1 MAFANKATYEQIK
14 QIANA
19 WVAQNKISNPNFTI
33 TRENTVGLLDK
44 IGKILTIEGVFID
57 RLGALDGEYL
67 SFGKTI
73 EEYAAMLVQPEDY
86 SKESSLLEN
95 IDVGYL
101 PPYYSYTLGRKKF
114 RTQRFYNDMERAF
127 HNEGEFGEWVA
138 LVLKKLYDSVAAFR
152 YSAKKQ
158 LLGRLAS
165 EVYDLSVTADDGGTS
180 SEFDPTSQYN
190 VGVGVYED
198 AENGFNFGIIIKA
211 YDGDATDWEDAI
223 AKGFISPLNLQTTAA
238 KPTDTATGEA
248 FVKEVKQKVL
258 DASFISQGNSLNGNS
273 IGATEGLLL
282 IVDKSVLPTIEVD
295 VQAGAFHED
304 KVALPAEII
313 PVDGFG
319 SATNVYAMLID
330 RRGVKL
336 HDTYRAVRDF
346 VDADNDSIKYI
357 YHLECTAFY
366 SRNTFVH
373 VWEQP
378 E

>member
-19 WVAQNKISNPNFTI
+19 WVAENKISNPNFTI

-158 LLGRLAS
+158 LLGRLADKVIEETTNVGDAFNVAS
-165 EVYDLSVTADDGGTS
+165 DYGVGDVVNEGIFVKDYAADDATS
-180 SEFDPTSQYN
+180 L
-190 VGVGVYED
+190 
-198 AENGFNFGIIIKA
+198 
-211 YDGDATDWEDAI
+211 EDAI
-223 AKGFISPLNLQTTAA
+223 AKGFISPLNLLSTIA

-319 SATNVYAMLID
+319 DATGVYAMLID

>member
-14 QIANA
+14 QIANT

-158 LLGRLAS
+158 LLGRLANDVES
-165 EVYDLSVTADDGGTS
+165 YETTDGG
-180 SEFDPTSQYN
+180 ESQQFLSANDYS
-190 VGVGVYED
+190 VGDGVYVESVD
-198 AENGFNFGIIIKA
+198 VTTFGIVIKEYSA
-211 YDGDATDWEDAI
+211 DDATDWDDAV
-223 AKGFISPLNLQTTAA
+223 AKGFISPLNLLSTIA

-319 SATNVYAMLID
+319 DATGVYAMLID

-373 VWEQP
+373 VWKQP

>member
-14 QIANA
+14 QIANE

-158 LLGRLAS
+158 LLGRLALEVENS
-165 EVYDLSVTADDGGTS
+165 ESTEGN
-180 SEFDPTSQYN
+180 EFDVADSFQ
-190 VGVGVYED
+190 VGVNVYKEGG
-198 AENGFNFGIIIKA
+198 EEFGIIVKA
-211 YDGDATDWEDAI
+211 YPAGEATDWDDAI
-223 AKGFISPLNLQTTAA
+223 AKGFISPLNLLSTIA
-238 KPTDTATGEA
+238 KPTNTATGEA

-319 SATNVYAMLID
+319 DATGVYAMLID

-373 VWEQP
+373 VWKQP